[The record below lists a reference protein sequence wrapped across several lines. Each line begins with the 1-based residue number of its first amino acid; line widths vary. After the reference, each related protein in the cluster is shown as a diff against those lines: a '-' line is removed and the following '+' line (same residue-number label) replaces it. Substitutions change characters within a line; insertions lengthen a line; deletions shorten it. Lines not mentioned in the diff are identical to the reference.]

1 MAIKTVIFDLDGTLL
16 YSLEDLKDSVNFVM
30 KKHGFREYTI
40 DEVREAIGNGVRLLM
55 ERILPKDIDKNLFEE
70 CLSEFKENYS
80 KNMYN
85 KTKPYDGIL
94 DMLKAL
100 REEGYK
106 IAVLSNKFDS
116 AVKELSK
123 KYFGELVDLAVGQKE
138 GVKEKPSP
146 LGIQE
151 IAKELDTDVENCIMV
166 GDSEVDIQTANN
178 AGIDCISVTWGYKNI
193 DFLYDNG
200 ATKLVYAPEDILELL

>member
-1 MAIKTVIFDLDGTLL
+1 MAIQTVIFDLDGTLL

-30 KKHGFREYTI
+30 KKHCFKEYTI

-85 KTKPYDGIL
+85 KTKPYDGVL

-116 AVKELSK
+116 AVKELSN
-123 KYFGELVDLAVGQKE
+123 KYFGELVDLAVGQKD

-151 IAKELDTDVENCIMV
+151 IAKELDTDIEACIMV

>member
-1 MAIKTVIFDLDGTLL
+1 MAIQTVIFDLDGTLL

-55 ERILPKDIDKNLFEE
+55 ERILPKDIDKNFFEE

-85 KTKPYDGIL
+85 KTKPYDGVL

-151 IAKELDTDVENCIMV
+151 IAKELDTDVETCVMV

>member
-1 MAIKTVIFDLDGTLL
+1 MAIQTVIFDLDGTLL

-85 KTKPYDGIL
+85 KTKPYDGVL
-94 DMLKAL
+94 DMLKGL

-116 AVKELSK
+116 AVKELSN

-151 IAKELDTDVENCIMV
+151 IAKELDTDVETCIMV

-200 ATKLVYAPEDILELL
+200 ATKLVYAPKDILELL

>member
-85 KTKPYDGIL
+85 KTKPYDGVL

-100 REEGYK
+100 REEGYN

-116 AVKELSK
+116 AVKELSN

-151 IAKELDTDVENCIMV
+151 IAKELDTDVETCVMV

>member
-1 MAIKTVIFDLDGTLL
+1 MAIKTIIFDLDGTLL

-30 KKHGFREYTI
+30 KKHGFREYSI

-70 CLSEFKENYS
+70 CLSEFKQNYS

-85 KTKPYDGIL
+85 KTKPYDGVL
-94 DMLKAL
+94 DMLKTL
-100 REEGYK
+100 RKDGYK

-116 AVKELSK
+116 AVKELSS

-151 IAKELDTDVENCIMV
+151 IAKELDTDVETCIMV

-200 ATKLVYAPEDILELL
+200 ATKLVYAPKDILELL

>member
-94 DMLKAL
+94 DMLKGL

-116 AVKELSK
+116 AVKELSN

-151 IAKELDTDVENCIMV
+151 IAKELDTDVETCIMV

>member
-94 DMLKAL
+94 DMLKVL

-116 AVKELSK
+116 AVKELSS

-151 IAKELDTDVENCIMV
+151 IAKELDTDVETCVMV

>member
-116 AVKELSK
+116 AVKELSN

-151 IAKELDTDVENCIMV
+151 IAKELDTDIEACIMV

>member
-1 MAIKTVIFDLDGTLL
+1 MAIQTVIFDLDGTLL

-70 CLSEFKENYS
+70 CLSEFKQNYS

-85 KTKPYDGIL
+85 KTKPYDGVL
-94 DMLKAL
+94 DMLKTL
-100 REEGYK
+100 RKDGYK

-116 AVKELSK
+116 AVKELSS

-151 IAKELDTDVENCIMV
+151 IAKELDTDVETCIMV

-200 ATKLVYAPEDILELL
+200 ATKLVYAPKDILELL

>member
-85 KTKPYDGIL
+85 KTKPYDGVL

-100 REEGYK
+100 RKEGYK

-116 AVKELSK
+116 AVKELSN

-151 IAKELDTDVENCIMV
+151 IAKELDTDVETCIMV

-200 ATKLVYAPEDILELL
+200 ATKLVYAPKDILELL

>member
-1 MAIKTVIFDLDGTLL
+1 MAIQTVIFDLDGTLL

-85 KTKPYDGIL
+85 KTKPYDGVL

-100 REEGYK
+100 RKEGYK

-116 AVKELSK
+116 AVKELSN

-151 IAKELDTDVENCIMV
+151 IAKELDTDVETCIMV

>member
-85 KTKPYDGIL
+85 KTKPYDGVL
-94 DMLKAL
+94 DMLKGL

-116 AVKELSK
+116 AVKELSN

-151 IAKELDTDVENCIMV
+151 IAKELDTDVETCIMV

>member
-1 MAIKTVIFDLDGTLL
+1 MAIKTIIFDLDGTLL

-55 ERILPKDIDKNLFEE
+55 ERILPKDIDKNLFKE
-70 CLSEFKENYS
+70 CLAEFKQNYS

-85 KTKPYDGIL
+85 KTKPYDGVL

-100 REEGYK
+100 REDGYK

-116 AVKELSK
+116 AVKELSS

-151 IAKELDTDVENCIMV
+151 IAKELDTDVETCIMV

-200 ATKLVYAPEDILELL
+200 ATKLVYAPKDILELL

>member
-1 MAIKTVIFDLDGTLL
+1 MAIKTIIFDLDGTLL

-55 ERILPKDIDKNLFEE
+55 ERILPKDIDKNLFDE
-70 CLSEFKENYS
+70 CLSEFKQNYS

-85 KTKPYDGIL
+85 KTKPYDGVL
-94 DMLKAL
+94 DMLKTL
-100 REEGYK
+100 RKDGYK

-116 AVKELSK
+116 AVKELSS

-151 IAKELDTDVENCIMV
+151 IAKELDTDVETCIMV

-200 ATKLVYAPEDILELL
+200 ATKLVYAPKDILELL

>member
-55 ERILPKDIDKNLFEE
+55 ERVLPKDIDKNLFEE

-85 KTKPYDGIL
+85 KTKPYDGVL

-116 AVKELSK
+116 AVKELSS

-151 IAKELDTDVENCIMV
+151 IAKELDTDVETCIMV

>member
-116 AVKELSK
+116 AVKELSS

-151 IAKELDTDVENCIMV
+151 IAKELDTDVETCIMV

>member
-1 MAIKTVIFDLDGTLL
+1 MAIKTIIFDLDGTLL

-70 CLSEFKENYS
+70 CLSEFKQNYS

-85 KTKPYDGIL
+85 KTKPYDGVL

-116 AVKELSK
+116 AVKELSN

-151 IAKELDTDVENCIMV
+151 IAKELDTDVETCIMV

-200 ATKLVYAPEDILELL
+200 ATKLVYAPKDILELL

>member
-1 MAIKTVIFDLDGTLL
+1 MAIKTIIFDLDGTLL

-85 KTKPYDGIL
+85 KTKPYDGVL

-116 AVKELSK
+116 AVKELSS

-151 IAKELDTDVENCIMV
+151 IAKELDTDVETCVMV

>member
-85 KTKPYDGIL
+85 KTKPYDGVL

-100 REEGYK
+100 REEGYN

-116 AVKELSK
+116 AVKELSS

-151 IAKELDTDVENCIMV
+151 IAKELDTDVETCIMV

>member
-1 MAIKTVIFDLDGTLL
+1 MAIKTIIFDLDGTLL

-30 KKHGFREYTI
+30 MKHGFREYTI

-70 CLSEFKENYS
+70 CLSEFKQNYS

-85 KTKPYDGIL
+85 KTKPYDGVL
-94 DMLKAL
+94 DMLKTL
-100 REEGYK
+100 RKDGYK

-116 AVKELSK
+116 AVKELSS

-151 IAKELDTDVENCIMV
+151 IAKELDTDVETCIMV

-200 ATKLVYAPEDILELL
+200 ATKLVYAPKDILELL

>member
-85 KTKPYDGIL
+85 KTKPYDGVL

-116 AVKELSK
+116 AVKELSS

-151 IAKELDTDVENCIMV
+151 IAKELDTDVETCVMV

-178 AGIDCISVTWGYKNI
+178 AGIDCISVTWGYKNV

>member
-85 KTKPYDGIL
+85 KTKPYDGVL

-100 REEGYK
+100 REEGYN

-116 AVKELSK
+116 AVKELSN

-151 IAKELDTDVENCIMV
+151 IAKELDTDIETCIMV

>member
-55 ERILPKDIDKNLFEE
+55 ERILPKDIDKNSFEE

-85 KTKPYDGIL
+85 KTKPYDGVL

-151 IAKELDTDVENCIMV
+151 IAKELDTDVETCIMV

>member
-1 MAIKTVIFDLDGTLL
+1 MAIQTVIFDLDGTLL
-16 YSLEDLKDSVNFVM
+16 YSLEDLQDSVNFVM

-70 CLSEFKENYS
+70 CLAEFKENYS

-85 KTKPYDGIL
+85 KTRPYDGVL

-100 REEGYK
+100 RKDGYK

-116 AVKELSK
+116 AVKELSS

-151 IAKELDTDVENCIMV
+151 IAKELDTDVETCIMV

-193 DFLYDNG
+193 DFLYNNG
-200 ATKLVYAPEDILELL
+200 ASKLVYAPEDILELL

>member
-55 ERILPKDIDKNLFEE
+55 ERILPKDIDKNSFEE

-85 KTKPYDGIL
+85 KTKPYDGVL

-116 AVKELSK
+116 AVKELSS

-151 IAKELDTDVENCIMV
+151 IAKELDTDVETCVMV

>member
-85 KTKPYDGIL
+85 KTKPYEGVL

-100 REEGYK
+100 REEGYN

-116 AVKELSK
+116 AVKELSN

-151 IAKELDTDVENCIMV
+151 IAKELDTDIETCIMV

>member
-85 KTKPYDGIL
+85 KTKPYDGVL
-94 DMLKAL
+94 DMLKTL
-100 REEGYK
+100 RKEGYK

-116 AVKELSK
+116 AVKELSS

-151 IAKELDTDVENCIMV
+151 IAKELDTDVETCVMV

>member
-1 MAIKTVIFDLDGTLL
+1 MAIQTVIFDLDGTLL

-85 KTKPYDGIL
+85 KTKPYDGVL
-94 DMLKAL
+94 DMLKGL

-116 AVKELSK
+116 AVKELSN

-151 IAKELDTDVENCIMV
+151 IAKELDTDVETCIMV

>member
-85 KTKPYDGIL
+85 KTKPYDGVL
-94 DMLKAL
+94 DMLKGL

-116 AVKELSK
+116 AVKELSS

-151 IAKELDTDVENCIMV
+151 IAKELDTDVETCIMV

>member
-85 KTKPYDGIL
+85 KTKPYDGVL

-116 AVKELSK
+116 AVKELSN

-151 IAKELDTDVENCIMV
+151 IAKELDTDIEACIMV

>member
-85 KTKPYDGIL
+85 KTKPYDGVL

-116 AVKELSK
+116 AVKELSN
-123 KYFGELVDLAVGQKE
+123 KYFGELVDLAAGQKE

-151 IAKELDTDVENCIMV
+151 IAKELDTDIEACIMV

>member
-85 KTKPYDGIL
+85 KTKPYDGVL

-151 IAKELDTDVENCIMV
+151 IAKELDTDVETCVMV

>member
-1 MAIKTVIFDLDGTLL
+1 
-16 YSLEDLKDSVNFVM
+16 
-30 KKHGFREYTI
+30 
-40 DEVREAIGNGVRLLM
+40 M

-85 KTKPYDGIL
+85 KTKPYDGVL

-116 AVKELSK
+116 AVKELSS

-151 IAKELDTDVENCIMV
+151 IAKELDTDVETCIMV

-200 ATKLVYAPEDILELL
+200 ATKLVYAPKDILELL

>member
-1 MAIKTVIFDLDGTLL
+1 MAIKTIIFDLDGTLL

-85 KTKPYDGIL
+85 KTKPYDGVL

-116 AVKELSK
+116 AVKELSS

-151 IAKELDTDVENCIMV
+151 IAKELDTDVETCIMV

-200 ATKLVYAPEDILELL
+200 ATKLVYAPKDILELL

>member
-1 MAIKTVIFDLDGTLL
+1 MAIQTVIFDLDGTLL

-85 KTKPYDGIL
+85 KTKPYDGVL

-116 AVKELSK
+116 AVKELSN
-123 KYFGELVDLAVGQKE
+123 KYFGELVDLAVGQKD

-151 IAKELDTDVENCIMV
+151 IAKELDTDIEACIMV